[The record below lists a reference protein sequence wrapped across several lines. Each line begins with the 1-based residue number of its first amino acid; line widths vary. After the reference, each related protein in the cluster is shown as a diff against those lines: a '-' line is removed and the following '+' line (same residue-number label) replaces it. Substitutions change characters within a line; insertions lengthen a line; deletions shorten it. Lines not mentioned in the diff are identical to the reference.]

1 MASDERFPAGTRLQ
15 GRYEVLSELG
25 TGSFGRVYKGRQLS
39 TGQDVA
45 IKTLRLWESDSPADV
60 QVQTERFRRE
70 MELCASLSHP
80 NIVRLIDAGEC
91 DDGRLF
97 VVFHYVPGRTLEQTL
112 ADEGPLAPR
121 EALHLMTQVLDGIT
135 CAHAQGIVHRDLK
148 PANIMLTRTG
158 MRRNAFVLDFGLG
171 GFTHVDVADEQARLT
186 GRREMVGTPA
196 YAAPEQLRGEAPS
209 PLSDLYSWGLIFIEC
224 LTGHPAMQGAT
235 LGHVVMKQLSSE
247 PVPIPAWFP
256 ERRLRRLLQAVTT
269 KDVGRRTITVAGL
282 RESLVSIEHDLS
294 GAAPVADTGVGKREG
309 QRRQLTLVSCRTV
322 AAHTDGSPVDLEDLD
337 HILHTQN
344 ALYARITAERG
355 GVVATTMA
363 DRLLLVFGYP
373 RAHEH
378 DARHALRAAIRIVRE
393 SRAATAGFE
402 AETDLHVDVH
412 IGVHSALVIV
422 RETTE
427 TALDAALEIVGS
439 ASRIAATLD
448 ERAGRGEILVSADTW
463 RLLRDEFT
471 SEPLGT
477 IETPDGSRPLA
488 LYRVAEQTT
497 RRTPSLG
504 SAPTG
509 TVLVDRGVERANLFT
524 MWERVTRGRP
534 STVLLTGESGIGKS
548 RLVRDLRERLP
559 GETWLECQCDPET
572 QTSPLQPI
580 VTLLSQL
587 GDPIEDVL
595 ARNHLDR
602 EQLPLFADLLSL
614 PLPPG
619 FQPRR
624 LSPERKKE
632 LTLAAIVELLMR
644 TAQTQPL
651 VFAMEDL
658 HWADPTTLELLTSL
672 LREVRGAQIVASAE
686 APRAYVVLTARPEFT
701 PPWPSA
707 FASAMSLD
715 GLDRDSV
722 EALARAELATD
733 AVLPSAVLDHIIART
748 DGVPLFVEELVRALA
763 DRDVVRTFP
772 LETQRWTSDIPGSL
786 RELLTARLDQLSA
799 SARDTAQIAAALGR
813 EFRYELLAAVSPKT
827 EWSLRED
834 LNELAESDLVYARHA
849 AAADAYIFKHS
860 LVRDAAYD
868 TMVRPARQRV
878 HAQIAAVLQDRFTA
892 LTEQQPEIL
901 AQHLEA
907 GGDLPRALVWWHRAG
922 DRALRRAA
930 YAEAAQQLE
939 HALEVL
945 QRLPPSNDRGQM
957 EVQLLTTLGT
967 VQFSTRGYSAP
978 EVEQT
983 FARAH
988 AICENLGRVADP
1000 KVLSGIIGV
1009 HINRGDRAATDALL
1023 PQFERLAT
1031 SGDVVEAVT
1040 GLTTLGINDFWRG
1053 AHAAARDHLDRA
1065 CRVYRSDDFQRYAR
1079 EYGYD
1084 GGIFSYAYVGWNL
1097 WALGYP
1103 VQGEAA
1109 HREFMALA
1117 ETSFDAFSLP
1127 LGLAFGIALAHSRRD
1142 SATTLALAER
1152 LTAVA
1157 AEQKLYFWLTVGHF
1171 GRGGALTLAGQAD
1184 EAIAHVR
1191 QGLDLAKTIGAMTLY
1206 GYYLSFLAGALDQAG
1221 KLDEGL
1227 EVVDEGLDL
1236 CANALARY
1244 HEPELLR
1251 LRGSLLA
1258 RRGDAAAA
1266 EVSLRRAIE
1275 LARTRQ
1281 ARAWELRAA
1290 TTLAALLRREGR
1302 QDEGQSLL
1310 RPIYGWFTEGFEL
1323 PDLREARALLVEVG

>member
-1 MASDERFPAGTRLQ
+1 M
-15 GRYEVLSELG
+15 LSELG
-25 TGSFGRVYKGRQLS
+25 TGTFGRVYKGRQLS

-45 IKTLRLWESDSPADV
+45 IKTLRLSEPDRPGDV
-60 QVQTERFRRE
+60 HVQSERFRRE

-97 VVFHYVPGRTLEQTL
+97 VVFHYVPGQTLEEIL
-112 ADEGPLAPR
+112 ATEGALAPR
-121 EALHLMTQVLDGIT
+121 EALYLMTQVLDAIT
-135 CAHAQGIVHRDLK
+135 CAHAQSIVHRDLK
-148 PANIMLTRTG
+148 PANIMLARTG

-171 GFTHVDVADEQARLT
+171 GFMHVDVAGEQACLS
-186 GRREMVGTPA
+186 GRGEMVGTPA
-196 YAAPEQLRGEAPS
+196 YAAPEQIRGEAPS

-224 LTGHPAMQGAT
+224 LTGQPAVQGAT
-235 LGHVVMKQLSSE
+235 AGHVVRKQLSSE
-247 PVPIPAWFP
+247 PVTIPAWLP
-256 ERRLRRLLQAVTT
+256 DRRFRRLLQAVTT
-269 KDVGRRTITVAGL
+269 KDVGRRTFTVTGL
-282 RESLVSIEHDLS
+282 RESLVSIERDLS
-294 GAAPVADTGVGKREG
+294 GAAPVADAGAAEREG
-309 QRRQLTLVSCRTV
+309 QRRQITLVSCRTV
-322 AAHTDGSPVDLEDLD
+322 AAHADGSPVDLEDLD
-337 HILHTQN
+337 HILHVRHS
-344 ALYARITAERG
+344 LYARIAAERG
-355 GVVATTMA
+355 GVVASTMA

-378 DARHALRAAIRIVRE
+378 DARRALRAAMRIGRE
-393 SRAATAGFE
+393 SRAATSGFE
-402 AETDLHVDVH
+402 VETGLHVDVH

-422 RETTE
+422 REATD

-439 ASRIAATLD
+439 ATRIAAILE
-448 ERAGRGEILVSADTW
+448 ERAGPGEILVSDDTW
-463 RLLRDEFT
+463 RVLRDEFA
-471 SEPLGT
+471 SEPVGA
-477 IETPDGSRPLA
+477 IETPGGSRPLV
-488 LYRVAEQTT
+488 LHRVVEQTA
-497 RRTPSLG
+497 RQPRSLDSSPSG
-504 SAPTG
+504 A
-509 TVLVDRGVERANLFT
+509 VLVGRDVERANLFT
-524 MWERVTRGRP
+524 MWERVTRGQP
-534 STVLLTGESGIGKS
+534 TTVLLTGEPGIGKS

-559 GETWLECQCDPET
+559 GETWLECQCDPEM

-580 VTLLSQL
+580 VTLLSHL
-587 GDPIEDVL
+587 GDPIDDVL

-602 EQLPLFADLLSL
+602 DQLPLFADLLSL

-619 FQPRR
+619 VEPRR

-632 LTLAAIVELLMR
+632 LTLAAIVHLVLQMAR
-644 TAQTQPL
+644 TQPL
-651 VFAMEDL
+651 VFAIEDL

-672 LREVRGAQIVASAE
+672 LRELRAAQIVPSPDG
-686 APRAYVVLTARPEFT
+686 PRVYVLLTARPEFA

-707 FASAMSLD
+707 FATAVSLD
-715 GLDRDSV
+715 RLDRDAV
-722 EALARAELATD
+722 NALARAALASD
-733 AVLPSAVLDHIIART
+733 AALPNAVLDHIVART
-748 DGVPLFVEELVRALA
+748 DGVPLFVEELVRALGE
-763 DRDVVRTFP
+763 RDVIRTVA
-772 LETQRWTSDIPGSL
+772 LEAMRWASDIPGSL

-799 SARDTAQIAAALGR
+799 SARDTAQIAAAMGR

-834 LNELAESDLVYARHA
+834 LHELAESDLVHARHA
-849 AAADAYIFKHS
+849 AAADTYIFKHS

-868 TMVRPARQRV
+868 TMVRPTRQRV
-878 HAQIAAVLQDRFTA
+878 HAQIAAVLQDRFAA
-892 LTEQQPEIL
+892 LAQQQPEIL

-907 GGDLPRALVWWHRAG
+907 GGDLPRALEWWHKAG

-939 HALEVL
+939 HALQVVE
-945 QRLPPSNDRGQM
+945 RLPPSNDRGQI

-967 VQFSTRGYSAP
+967 VQFSTGGYGAP
-978 EVEQT
+978 EVERT

-1009 HINRGDRAATDALL
+1009 HINRSDRVATDALL

-1031 SGDVVEAVT
+1031 SHDSVEAVT

-1053 AHAAARDHLDRA
+1053 AHVAARGHLDRA
-1065 CRVYRSDDFQRYAR
+1065 CRVYRSDEFQRYAR

-1103 VQGEAA
+1103 VQGEVA
-1109 HREFMALA
+1109 HGEFMRLA

-1127 LGLAFGIALAHSRRD
+1127 LGLAFGIALAHSRRE
-1142 SATTLALAER
+1142 AETTLALAER

-1171 GRGGALTLAGQAD
+1171 GRGGALTLAGRAD
-1184 EAIAHVR
+1184 EAIVHVR
-1191 QGLDLAKTIGAMTLY
+1191 QGLDLAKAIGAMTVY
-1206 GYYLSFLAGALDQAG
+1206 GYYLSFLAGALEQAG

-1227 EVVDEGLDL
+1227 EVVNEGLGL
-1236 CANALARY
+1236 CTSALARY
-1244 HEPELLR
+1244 HEPELFR
-1251 LRGSLLA
+1251 LQGSLLI

-1266 EVSLRRAIE
+1266 EASLRRAIE
-1275 LARTRQ
+1275 LARSRE

-1290 TTLAALLRREGR
+1290 TTLAALFHREGR
-1302 QDEGQSLL
+1302 RDEAQSLL
-1310 RPIYGWFTEGFEL
+1310 RPIYGWFTEGLEL
-1323 PDLREARALLVEVG
+1323 PDLRDARALLAEVG